1 MVLVLVYVKVRNKM
15 KEYNEQED
23 LKAFMEENEDFNK
36 YVMNNCRAYGWTIEQ
51 ALRVREIKEYAKYLV
66 EGKS

>member
-1 MVLVLVYVKVRNKM
+1 MGIVYQERIEMM
-15 KEYNEQED
+15 KNYDEQED
-23 LKAFMEENEDFNK
+23 LKAFMEENEDFK
-36 YVMNNCRAYGWTIEQ
+36 TYVMNNCRAYGWTIEH

>member
-1 MVLVLVYVKVRNKM
+1 M
-15 KEYNEQED
+15 KPYDEQED
-23 LKAFMEENEDFNK
+23 LRSFMIENDDFNE
-36 YVMNNCRAYGWTIEQ
+36 YVMKNCRAYGWTIEQ

>member
-1 MVLVLVYVKVRNKM
+1 M

-23 LKAFMEENEDFNK
+23 LKAFMEENENFK
-36 YVMNNCRAYGWTIEQ
+36 TYVMNNCRAYGWTIEH
-51 ALRVREIKEYAKYLV
+51 ALRVKEIKEYAKYLV